1 MLTSHAQVAMIEE
14 VPARVADRDL
24 KTKCIGAAINHVEQ
38 SANVNG
44 VGDCVVV
51 DTLNPHVMH
60 V

>member
-1 MLTSHAQVAMIEE
+1 MIEE